1 LKYHG
6 LVQFYFH
13 SIKSLKKAV
22 VKTNYWLMNFA
33 APIGERLQRPLERL
47 TPNPKLK
54 FMEQCREAMRFHRL
68 ALRTEEAYLRWIKR
82 FLVFCRDHPHLTP
95 ALSPPSEGAER
106 EKHWRRPEEMG
117 EPEVEAFLTHLAAER
132 NVSASTQNQALGA
145 LLFMYQKVVGR
156 NLEFMAGFERAQRR
170 QRVPVVL
177 SKAEVARVLAAVPEK
192 YRLFCRLLYGTGMR
206 LMEGLRLRIKDIDF
220 ERGQIVVHEGKGE
233 KDRVTMLPDR
243 LEAELQTHLQ
253 RVKLLHEQDL
263 AAGLGAVWLPGAL
276 RVKYPNAEREWIWQW
291 VFPAA
296 GLSGDPREDSGGLPE
311 TTSGSPVPP
320 KRILRRHHL
329 HETSVQRV
337 MKAAVAMARIDKRAS
352 CHTLRHS
359 FATHLLEAGY
369 DIRTVQE
376 LLGHKDVTTTQIYTH
391 VMQKPGLGVKS
402 PLDNL

>member
-1 LKYHG
+1 
-6 LVQFYFH
+6 
-13 SIKSLKKAV
+13 
-22 VKTNYWLMNFA
+22 MNLPTPF
-33 APIGERLQRPLERL
+33 GERLQKPVERL

-54 FMEQCREAMRFHRL
+54 FMEQCREVMRFERL
-68 ALRTEEAYLRWIKR
+68 ALRTEEAYWRRIKR
-82 FLVFCRDHPHLTP
+82 FFVFCRDHPHLTP

-117 EPEVEAFLTHLAAER
+117 EPEVEAFLTHLAVER

-145 LLFMYQKVVGR
+145 LLFMYQRVLGR
-156 NLEFMAGFERAQRR
+156 DLEFMAGYDRAQRR

-177 SKAEVARVLAAVPEK
+177 SKAEVARLLAAVPEK

-206 LMEGLRLRIKDIDF
+206 LMEGLRLRVKDLDF
-220 ERGQIVVHEGKGE
+220 ERNQIVIQAGKGD

-243 LEAELQTHLQ
+243 LKAELQTHLE

-291 VFPAA
+291 VFPAS
-296 GLSGDPREDSGGLPE
+296 GLSGDPES
-311 TTSGSPVPP
+311 VPP
-320 KRILRRHHL
+320 GGDKAPLPHPGPLPSLRGSGEGERTLRRHHL

-337 MKAAVAMARIDKRAS
+337 MKESVAMARINKRAS

-391 VMQKPGLGVKS
+391 VMQKPGIGVRS
-402 PLDNL
+402 PLDGI